1 MQTEIRE
8 LPHTEVPRPL
18 IYTTAVICG
27 VLAAMAVQI
36 LLDSRGIELT
46 GMWRNLFSAQA
57 LQLRSA
63 SAWWLLVV
71 SSILVGAAVAAA
83 LSRLPLPWHGFR
95 LPRWIMSAIVV
106 CALAAIGHLATIAT
120 THSPGAQVAV
130 TLAALGAAAL
140 TSFFG
145 AYFAVKR

>member
-57 LQLRSA
+57 LQPILRS
-63 SAWWLLVV
+63 SGKRRSEIRNQNSDVR
-71 SSILVGAAVAAA
+71 G
-83 LSRLPLPWHGFR
+83 RKFR
-95 LPRWIMSAIVV
+95 LLISD
-106 CALAAIGHLATIAT
+106 L
-120 THSPGAQVAV
+120 
-130 TLAALGAAAL
+130 
-140 TSFFG
+140 
-145 AYFAVKR
+145 